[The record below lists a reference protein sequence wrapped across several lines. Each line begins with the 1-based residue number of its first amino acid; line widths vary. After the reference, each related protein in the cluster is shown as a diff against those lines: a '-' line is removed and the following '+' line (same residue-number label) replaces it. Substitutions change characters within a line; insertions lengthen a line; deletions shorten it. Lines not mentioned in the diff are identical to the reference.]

1 MDKDNYTNENDTVD
15 FEQLFFKINNRQVVF
30 KTDKRTVEKLD
41 DGMFRN
47 VCLIV
52 LADIYFRI
60 LLQYLYLMYYQM
72 FPYKPMCEVLG
83 LIFIININHLNFDI
97 NVSYNNF

>member
-15 FEQLFFKINNRQVVF
+15 SEQLFFKINNRQVVF

-41 DGMFRN
+41 DGMFSY
-47 VCLIV
+47 VYIIA

-60 LLQYLYLMYYQM
+60 LLRYLYVMYYQM
-72 FPYKPMCEVLG
+72 FPYKPVCEVLG
-83 LIFIININHLNFDI
+83 LILL
-97 NVSYNNF
+97 

>member
-1 MDKDNYTNENDTVD
+1 MDKDNYTNENNTVD
-15 FEQLFFKINNRQVVF
+15 SEQLFFKINNRQVVF

-47 VCLIV
+47 VYIIV

-72 FPYKPMCEVLG
+72 FLYKPVCEVLG
-83 LIFIININHLNFDI
+83 LIFIININDI
-97 NVSYNNF
+97 NFGYNNF

>member
-15 FEQLFFKINNRQVVF
+15 SEQLFFKINNRQVVF

-47 VCLIV
+47 VYIIV
-52 LADIYFRI
+52 LADIYFQV

-72 FPYKPMCEVLG
+72 FPYKPVCEVLG
-83 LIFIININHLNFDI
+83 LIFIININDIHFDT
-97 NVSYNNF
+97 NVGINNF